1 MILLISNKAM
11 LLGFVP
17 VAATIDFDSI
27 RPDLEDAAEL
37 FIKPEIGSALL
48 QELFNKIDDSSEL
61 WKGAIFLTRRAIA
74 NFAIA
79 KYIPKLSI
87 NITGSGVTRSE
98 SEQSKTAYRYQEE
111 NAIQSYL
118 SAAENSLELLLKLCE
133 EKATELSWTG
143 PELTFLKENHLPT
156 ADAYSQ
162 VIDIGNSRRIYRKLK
177 PQLKVIQQSR
187 ILSNIG
193 KELNDKILTDDQEG
207 HYIIIQSLV
216 RQALANLAMAEVL
229 PVLNL
234 KMEENGVSFISTAAS
249 GDNALRHSPV
259 PTDYL
264 NNLVLKYKNAGE
276 IQIKQLMAYLQKH
289 AAEITEFSSNAEIYD
304 PEFKP
309 FKNDPETGG
318 AKLF

>member
-1 MILLISNKAM
+1 MILLIADKAM

-17 VAATIDFDSI
+17 VAATIDFESI

-37 FIKPEIGSALL
+37 FVKPEIGSTLL
-48 QELFNKIDDSSEL
+48 QELFNKLDDNSEP
-61 WKGAIFLTRRAIA
+61 WKGAVFIARRAIA

-118 SAAENSLELLLKLCE
+118 SAAENSLELLLKYCE
-133 EKATELSWTG
+133 EKATELSWSG

-156 ADAYSQ
+156 ADAFNEY
-162 VIDIGNSRRIYRKLK
+162 IDIGNSRRIYRKLK
-177 PQLKVIQQSR
+177 PYLKAIQQSR
-187 ILSNIG
+187 IIANIG
-193 KELNDKILTDDQEG
+193 KPLNDKILGEDQSG
-207 HYIIIQSLV
+207 HYTTIQFLV
-216 RQALANLAMAEVL
+216 RQALANLAMAEAL

-234 KMEENGVSFISTAAS
+234 NMEENGVSIISTAAS
-249 GDNALRHSPV
+249 GDNALRRSPV
-259 PTDYL
+259 PSDYL
-264 NNLVLKYKNAGE
+264 NNLVAKYRHAGE
-276 IQIKQLMAYLQKH
+276 IHLKQLMAYLQKN
-289 AAEITEFSSNAEIYD
+289 ASEISEFSSNSEKYNPD
-304 PEFKP
+304 FKP